1 MVYLNHEKISKLE
14 KEENYLSYI
23 LRIRFSFIKKY
34 EFEIHQKKTINENIA
49 L

>member
-23 LRIRFSFIKKY
+23 LRIRYKI
-34 EFEIHQKKTINENIA
+34 
-49 L
+49 